1 MRLSLVAFAL
11 SVALTPRPGSADD
24 DARRAAHEAVR
35 AALLERA
42 TLPTRPPTLPHQEVG
57 TMEPS
62 ARAERA
68 RRAEAEQRAAH
79 ERAVRRG
86 EQHRARHVD
95 GDHDPGEGPH
105 HGGMRE
111 DDSAN
116 DCRDA
121 AGDMRTREMHG
132 GMDGGH
138 NGGSDGGSHMGGR

>member
-1 MRLSLVAFAL
+1 MRLSPLVAFAL
-11 SVALTPRPGSADD
+11 AIAVAPRARSADD

-35 AALLERA
+35 SALLERA
-42 TLPTRPPTLPHQEVG
+42 TLPTRPPTLPVG
-57 TMEPS
+57 TTMEPG

-68 RRAEAEQRAAH
+68 RRAEAEQRSAH

-95 GDHDPGEGPH
+95 GDHDPGDGPH
-105 HGGMRE
+105 HGGMQGE
-111 DDSAN
+111 DSAS
-116 DCRDA
+116 DCREA

-138 NGGSDGGSHMGGR
+138 TGGSDGGSRMGGR